1 MLTDYR
7 RRPSAA
13 DRAILS
19 LVTQGPNA
27 FQLFET
33 HINPGLAG
41 LLRFTGLD
49 RVESY
54 AEGVYVWD
62 TEGKR
67 YLDFLGLYGTLSLGH
82 RHPRVV
88 EAVKR
93 QLDRMPMSVRV
104 LVSEPTARLAARLA
118 ELTPGSLSA
127 SFFGNSG
134 AEAVEAAL
142 KFARFFTGKP
152 GLITTENGYHGKTLG
167 ALSVT
172 PKEAY
177 QRLARPL
184 VPGVKVIPFGDAQA
198 LERAIDEKTAA
209 FIVEP
214 IQGEGG
220 IRIPPEGYLKE
231 VRRITQE
238 RGVLLILDEVQ
249 TGLGR
254 TGKLWAAEWEG
265 IAPDL
270 LTSAK
275 ALGGGVMPISATVA
289 RPEIF
294 EILRKEPLIHS
305 STFGGNPLAAAAALA
320 ALEVILEE
328 GLPQRAHELGTRFL
342 SELQK
347 LAEAH
352 PSLLQEVRGRG
363 LMIGLEFT
371 DADIGGLVVAELAS
385 RGVLTAFGLNNPKVV
400 RLEPPL
406 IVEEIHLQEALDALG
421 ASLEATEKTLE
432 GVL

>member
-1 MLTDYR
+1 
-7 RRPSAA
+7 
-13 DRAILS
+13 
-19 LVTQGPNA
+19 
-27 FQLFET
+27 
-33 HINPGLAG
+33 
-41 LLRFTGLD
+41 
-49 RVESY
+49 VESY

>member
-1 MLTDYR
+1 MD
-7 RRPSAA
+7 
-13 DRAILS
+13 
-19 LVTQGPNA
+19 A
-27 FQLFET
+27 FGAFEK

-49 RVESY
+49 KVESH

-104 LVSEPTARLAARLA
+104 LISEPTARLAEKLA
-118 ELTPGSLSA
+118 EITPGSLSI

-134 AEAVEAAL
+134 TEAVEAAL
-142 KFARFFTGKP
+142 KFARMVSGKTDF
-152 GLITTENGYHGKTLG
+152 ITTQNGYHGKTMG

-172 PKEAY
+172 PKPHY
-177 QRLARPL
+177 QDPVRPL
-184 VPGVKVIPFGDAQA
+184 IPGVTVVPFGDAEA
-198 LERAIDEKTAA
+198 IERAITPQTAA
-209 FIVEP
+209 IILEP

-220 IRIPPEGYLKE
+220 IRVPMQGYLCE
-231 VRRITQE
+231 VQAIARKH
-238 RGVLLILDEVQ
+238 GVLLIADEVQ

-254 TGKLWAAEWEG
+254 TGKMWAVEWEG
-265 IAPDL
+265 VEPDI

-275 ALGGGVMPISATVA
+275 ALGGGVMPISATIL
-289 RPEIF
+289 RPEIA
-294 EILRKEPLIHS
+294 EIYKKEPLIHS
-305 STFGGNPLAAAAALA
+305 TTFGGNPLAAAAALA
-320 ALEVILEE
+320 AIEVTQELDLPTRAQEMGQYLMSKLS
-328 GLPQRAHELGTRFL
+328 GLHSAYPEFV
-342 SELQK
+342 E
-347 LAEAH
+347 
-352 PSLLQEVRGRG
+352 EVRGRG
-363 LMIGLEFT
+363 LMVGLEFT
-371 DADIGGLVVAELAS
+371 DADIGALVVSELAT

-406 IVEEIHLQEALDALG
+406 IVEKEHIDACVEALEQ
-421 ASLEATEKTLE
+421 SLEATKVTLE